1 VEFAFCIYKYF
12 PYGGIQRDGL
22 RIAQELTERGHT
34 VRWYALSW
42 EGEPPSGSD
51 FVEVPV
57 NGLTRHTLYERY
69 QKWVARHLAQ
79 QPVDLVFGLNKMEGL
94 HAYFAGDSCY
104 EEKARTQRGW
114 WYRRTPRYKFF
125 ARTEEAVFRRLGAT
139 EILTI
144 SDVQT
149 PLFQAYYRTPA
160 ERLHPLPPGIDR
172 SRIAPSDA
180 ANIGLRKRVEIGI
193 NPAEKI
199 LLFVGS
205 GFRKKGLDR
214 VLLALHAL
222 PSQLLATT
230 WLLILG
236 ADNFDPFLRMAKRL
250 GIASR
255 IRFLGGRDDVPN
267 FFFAADLLLL
277 PAYDENTGTVILE
290 SLVAGLPVLTTA
302 NCGYSP
308 YVAEAE
314 GGVVLP
320 EPFDQEQLNDAL
332 GRLLQGGELP
342 AMATNGKALGGQGE
356 IFELVPTAA
365 GLLEQFAERKRQ
377 GTLAFCLFKYFPY
390 GGLQRDF
397 MRIARLCAD
406 RGFAIR
412 VYVLSWEG
420 AVPPEFDVVV
430 VPSAGIVNHVS
441 YRNYQRWVKADL
453 ASSPVNC
460 VVGFNKMPG
469 LDVYFAADP
478 CFEHKARS
486 LRGWLYR
493 YTPRYRYFARNERAV
508 FGVDAKTEV
517 LLLTQTQRE
526 HFTRYYK
533 TEVSRLRLLPPGV
546 SRDRYN
552 AEMGLREREQQR
564 LAERHWLDD
573 EFSIDPQHLLLIA
586 IGSGF
591 ATKGLDR
598 SLQAIAGL
606 PDVIRSKVSLLVIG
620 QDDPTKFRKL
630 ADKLG
635 LAGLVQFLG
644 GREDVPRFLR
654 GADLLL
660 HPAYLESGGI
670 VLLEALVNGLP
681 VLATETCGYANYV
694 ERAAAGIVLNCDPF
708 RQSQFDTA
716 LQLALSDSELRG
728 KWREAAMRFAG
739 NFATAPVNDI
749 PANGS
754 TGSSAKGGSADLFD
768 LPQRAVDYIVN
779 AAQAGAS
786 E

>member
-1 VEFAFCIYKYF
+1 MQFAFCIYKYF

-22 RIAQELTERGHT
+22 RIAQALIQRGHR

-42 EGEPPSGSD
+42 EGEPPGD
-51 FVEVPV
+51 AEFVKVPV
-57 NGLTRHTLYERY
+57 SGLSRHALYDRY

-125 ARTEEAVFRRLGAT
+125 AGTEEAVFRRLGAT

-172 SRIAPSDA
+172 SRIAPDNA
-180 ANIGLRKRVEIGI
+180 ADIGQQLRVDLGI
-193 NPAEKI
+193 EPEERI

-222 PSQLLATT
+222 PSRLLATS

-236 ADNFDPFLRMAKRL
+236 ADNSAPFVRMSKHL

-255 IRFLGGRDDVPN
+255 VRFLGGRDDVPS

-290 SLVAGLPVLTTA
+290 SLVAGLPVVTTA
-302 NCGYSP
+302 NCGYAP
-308 YVAEAE
+308 YVADVA
-314 GGVVLP
+314 GGEVLP
-320 EPFDQEQLNDAL
+320 EPFQQSLLDETLS
-332 GRLLQGGELP
+332 RLLQGNELP
-342 AMATNGKALGGQGE
+342 VMASNGKTLSEQNR

-365 GLLEQFAERKRQ
+365 DLLEQFAERKRL
-377 GTLAFCLFKYFPY
+377 GTLAFCLFEYFPF
-390 GGLQRDF
+390 GGLQRNF
-397 MRIARLCAD
+397 IRIATLCAEH
-406 RGFAIR
+406 GFAIR

-420 AVPPEFDVVV
+420 AVPPEFDVVI
-430 VPSAGIVNHVS
+430 VPSVGTADHVS
-441 YRNYQRWVKADL
+441 LRNYQRWVRNDL
-453 ASSPVNC
+453 ARSPVKC

-469 LDVYFAADP
+469 LDVYFAADS
-478 CFEHKARS
+478 CYEHKARS
-486 LRGWLYR
+486 LHSWFYR
-493 YTPRYRYFARNERAV
+493 ATPRYRHFVRNERAV
-508 FGVDAKTEV
+508 FAAPSSTEI
-517 LLLTQTQRE
+517 LLLTKTQQE
-526 HFTRYYK
+526 QFLRYYK
-533 TEVSRLRLLPPGV
+533 TDAVRLKLLPPGV
-546 SRDRYN
+546 PRDRYN
-552 AEMGLREREQQR
+552 RSMDVAEREQQR
-564 LAERHWLDD
+564 IKERRWIDD

-606 PDVIRSKVSLLVIG
+606 SDAMRSNVSLLVIG
-620 QDDPTKFRKL
+620 QDDPSQFRKL
-630 ADKLG
+630 AGKLG
-635 LAGLVQFLG
+635 VAGAVQFLG

-660 HPAYLESGGI
+660 HPAYMETGGI

-681 VLATETCGYANYV
+681 VLATEICGYADYI
-694 ERAAAGIVLNCDPF
+694 ERAAAGILLKCEPF
-708 RQSQFDTA
+708 RQTELDAA
-716 LQLALSDSELRG
+716 LQLALGDRGLRAR
-728 KWREAAMRFAG
+728 WREQAMRFAG
-739 NFATAPVNDI
+739 NLAGTHAD
-749 PANGS
+749 GS
-754 TGSSAKGGSADLFD
+754 GADFFD
-768 LPQRAVDYIVN
+768 LPQRAAGYIVS
-779 AAQAGAS
+779 AALAGGRV
-786 E
+786 